1 MLTNKLNLPEPFV
14 QAASDQREIV
24 DGRYSVTE
32 ILKGTREI
40 VLSRRHAAEITEDVS
55 DRIWLIFGT
64 AVHKILEQAQETDS
78 QIKEGFV
85 STPVRGRML
94 TGIFD
99 LYDDATGTV
108 TDYKTASV
116 WKVIYNEWDDY
127 RRQLLAYCWILRRI
141 GFDAGKGRIVAVLK
155 DHSKTKA
162 SRESGYPPYPV
173 YTVEF
178 DFTEDDFAGFTAW
191 VTEKFAEIERCES
204 LPDDDL
210 PLCTK
215 DERWHKGEKW
225 AVMKKG
231 RKKAVK
237 LYDGREDADIHAL
250 EIGGYV
256 EHREGKDGKC
266 DGYCRCREFCSH
278 YLESREGASDGQ
290 A

>member
-1 MLTNKLNLPEPFV
+1 MLTNKLNLPEPFAR
-14 QAASDQREIV
+14 AASDQREIIE
-24 DGRYSVTE
+24 GQYSVTE

-40 VLSRRHAAEITEDVS
+40 ILSRRHADEITEDVC

-64 AVHKILEQAQETDS
+64 AVHKILEQAQETDT
-78 QIKEGFV
+78 QIKEGRIETDVIGFK
-85 STPVRGRML
+85 L

-99 LYDDATGTV
+99 LYDDSTGTV

-116 WKVIYNEWDDY
+116 WKVIYDEWDDY
-127 RRQLLAYCWILRRI
+127 RMQLLAYCWILRRI
-141 GFDAGKGRIVAVLK
+141 GFDARRGRIVALLK

-162 SRESGYPPYPV
+162 AREAGYPPYPV
-173 YTVEF
+173 HTVDF
-178 DFTEDDFAGFTAW
+178 DFTDDDFDAFGMW
-191 VTEKFAEIERCES
+191 VYDKISEIRRYES
-204 LPDDDL
+204 MPDEDL

-225 AVMKKG
+225 AVMKQG

-237 LYDGREDADIHAL
+237 LYDDRTDADIHAL

-256 EHREGKDGKC
+256 EHRAGKDGKC

-278 YLESREGASDGQ
+278 YRATHAD
-290 A
+290 